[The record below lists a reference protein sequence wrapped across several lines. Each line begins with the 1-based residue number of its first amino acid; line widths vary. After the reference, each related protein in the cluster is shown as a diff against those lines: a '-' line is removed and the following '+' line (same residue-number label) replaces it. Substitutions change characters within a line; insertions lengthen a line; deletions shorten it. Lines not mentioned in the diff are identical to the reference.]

1 MMISQGVST
10 ILNGEVTVCFNGT
23 LSGRHRALGSS
34 LLSVSLRLLYS
45 TAAQGWNGTSS
56 GFMSAAMLIMY
67 LVELPIQIPV
77 RLGLPSALRGVGADR
92 LVLPSGVLGVSL
104 VGYLSHC
111 AGAGEIAASSR
122 QTPRSLRDLPRTST
136 PESSLV

>member
-10 ILNGEVTVCFNGT
+10 ILNGEVTVCFSGT
-23 LSGRHRALGSS
+23 LSGRQRALGSS
-34 LLSVSLRLLYS
+34 LLSVSLRRLYS
-45 TAAQGWNGTSS
+45 TAAQAWKGTSS

-77 RLGLPSALRGVGADR
+77 KLGLPSARRGAAAER
-92 LVLPSGVLGVSL
+92 SALPSAVRGVSL

-111 AGAGEIAASSR
+111 AEA
-122 QTPRSLRDLPRTST
+122 
-136 PESSLV
+136 